1 MTRILL
7 PLAFLAIAG
16 CSTAPHHAE
25 PQHPQQQLE
34 AAAYAYLIEHNSS
47 SLKRG
52 AAAFCLAV
60 SDENAATNTLRDPS
74 AATLFGVAQRFS
86 GKVLVQSACHL
97 SSVQTGARARTQQHR
112 DALYIEA
119 GNFQCTSATR
129 CTFKGGYY
137 EANASASHGEYRAIK
152 QGDQWHIE
160 PVGPIATS

>member
-16 CSTAPHHAE
+16 CSTMPHPAE

-52 AAAFCLAV
+52 AAALCLAV

-86 GKVLVQSACHL
+86 GKVLGQSACHL
-97 SSVQTGARARTQQHR
+97 TSAQTGARAQTSHNR
-112 DALYIEA
+112 DAFYIEA